1 MSKTYYCHKEFIE
14 GLTCEHK
21 TLDGRCIAANGML
34 MKWFIDCDCC
44 KDYPPNNVGS
54 PSSKK
59 VDWSKGTSQPIK
71 SLEERTC
78 KTCKHSTKHTEWRT
92 CQYYD
97 SPDTDYQADY
107 YICDID
113 GSSYFGM
120 QPCKFYEPK
129 PIKVK
134 VKKCKR

>member
-1 MSKTYYCHKEFIE
+1 MNTFYCHNESPI
-14 GLTCEHK
+14 GITCQYASN
-21 TLDGRCIAANGML
+21 DGRCLAATGWLGRLTVN
-34 MKWFIDCDCC
+34 CEYC

-71 SLEERTC
+71 SPKERTC

-113 GSSYFGM
+113 GSSCFGM
-120 QPCKFYEPK
+120 KPCKFYEPK
-129 PIKVK
+129 SIKVK

>member
-21 TLDGRCIAANGML
+21 TLDGRCIGCAY
-34 MKWFIDCDCC
+34 C
-44 KDYPPNNVGS
+44 KEYPPNNVGS

-71 SLEERTC
+71 SLKERTC

-97 SPDTDYQADY
+97 SPDTDYQVDY

-113 GSSYFGM
+113 GSKYFKM

-129 PIKVK
+129 SIKVK
-134 VKKCKR
+134 VKKRKW